1 MLQHPQNLCAAKPAI
16 VAIELLRAA
25 CSSRRQSRA
34 AQLPIEW
41 IRLEVGNWVEFQQG
55 GGKVVRCRLAAIIRA
70 TGKYIFVNRA
80 GVKIVENNRAG
91 LLKAYQRG
99 ELNLLDEGRLF
110 DRALES
116 VIGNLREM
124 KNRPTNS

>member
-1 MLQHPQNLCAAKPAI
+1 VVAAQPAI
-16 VAIELLRAA
+16 
-25 CSSRRQSRA
+25 SREQRNADRVDQ
-34 AQLPIEW
+34 
-41 IRLEVGNWVEFQQG
+41 LEVGNWVEFQQG
-55 GGKVVRCRLAAIIRA
+55 NGKMMRCRLAAIIRA

-80 GVKIVENNRAG
+80 GVKVAENNRAG
-91 LLKAYQRG
+91 LIKAYQRG

-124 KNRPTNS
+124 KNRPSN